1 MPKQALF
8 AGLVFNENGEP
19 VEVAYVGE
27 EPCYAI
33 SDYNF
38 HYHVSAR
45 NVDAQILVQMR
56 DMMLSQREIVTAQI
70 LQMLGKDDLFTKAA
84 VDSTLQN
91 LDKQIDLMMEH
102 GVPED
107 VRNYLGMMGF
117 RVTVNLHGDVLS
129 LNLPTQ
135 EAPEEE

>member
-8 AGLVFNENGEP
+8 AGLIFSENGEP
-19 VEVAYVGE
+19 VDVAYVGD

-33 SDYNF
+33 PDYGF
-38 HYHVSAR
+38 RCHVSAR
-45 NVDAQILVQMR
+45 DVDAQVLTQMR

-70 LQMLGKDDLFTKAA
+70 LRMLGKDDLFTKAA

-91 LDKQIDLMMEH
+91 LDKQIDVMMEH

-117 RVTVNLHGDVLS
+117 RVTVNLHGEVLS

-135 EAPEEE
+135 EAPDEE

>member
-8 AGLVFNENGEP
+8 AGLIFNENGEP

-33 SDYNF
+33 PDYDF
-38 HYHVSAR
+38 RCHVSAR
-45 NVDAQILVQMR
+45 NVDTQILAQMR
-56 DMMLSQREIVTAQI
+56 DMMLSQREMVTVQI
-70 LQMLGKDDLFTKAA
+70 LQMLGRDDLFTKAA

-91 LDKQIDLMMEH
+91 LDKQIDVMMEH

-117 RVTVNLHGDVLS
+117 RVTVNVHGEVLD
-129 LNLPTQ
+129 LNLPAQ
-135 EAPEEE
+135 EAPDEE

>member
-8 AGLVFNENGEP
+8 AGLVFNENDEP
-19 VEVAYVGE
+19 VEVAYIGE

-33 SDYNF
+33 PDCDF
-38 HYHVSAR
+38 RYHVSAR
-45 NVDAQILVQMR
+45 DVDAQILAQMR

-107 VRNYLGMMGF
+107 VRTYLGMMGF
-117 RVTVNLHGDVLS
+117 RVTVNLHGDVLN
-129 LNLPTQ
+129 LNLPAQ
-135 EAPEEE
+135 EAPDEE